1 MQIKSLTIDL
11 YTLKKNDK
19 KQTDFRQKSGIKK
32 VKETNVKDYRILSLN
47 N

>member
-19 KQTDFRQKSGIKK
+19 NQTDFRQKFGIKK
-32 VKETNVKDYRILSLN
+32 VKGSNVKDYRILSPN
-47 N
+47 K